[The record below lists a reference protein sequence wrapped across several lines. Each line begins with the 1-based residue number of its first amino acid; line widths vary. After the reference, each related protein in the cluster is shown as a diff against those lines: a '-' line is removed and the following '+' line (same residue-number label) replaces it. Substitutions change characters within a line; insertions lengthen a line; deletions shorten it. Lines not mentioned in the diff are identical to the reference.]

1 MKKIILLFLT
11 IYTFSFSI
19 RDFNGINWGDSKENL
34 SILFSN
40 LKKEPSINENV
51 NIFSVKNPKEN
62 IKKYE
67 FYLQN
72 NALNKIRVVFDKESI
87 GKRELQQIY
96 NQLTTTI
103 GVPVL
108 KLPIYKEI
116 DNLTLKGNTLKFVP
130 DTQTLIYFTGID
142 TINELGK
149 MTDSNLYLDYIPSQN
164 RLSQI
169 LSQVKKLV
177 QHSNGIFATCNSPLL
192 H

>member
-1 MKKIILLFLT
+1 M
-11 IYTFSFSI
+11 
-19 RDFNGINWGDSKENL
+19 
-34 SILFSN
+34 
-40 LKKEPSINENV
+40 

-108 KLPIYKEI
+108 KFPIYKEI

-164 RLSQI
+164 EY
-169 LSQVKKLV
+169 
-177 QHSNGIFATCNSPLL
+177 IF
-192 H
+192 

>member
-87 GKRELQQIY
+87 GKRELHQI
-96 NQLTTTI
+96 
-103 GVPVL
+103 
-108 KLPIYKEI
+108 
-116 DNLTLKGNTLKFVP
+116 
-130 DTQTLIYFTGID
+130 
-142 TINELGK
+142 
-149 MTDSNLYLDYIPSQN
+149 
-164 RLSQI
+164 
-169 LSQVKKLV
+169 
-177 QHSNGIFATCNSPLL
+177 
-192 H
+192 

>member
-1 MKKIILLFLT
+1 
-11 IYTFSFSI
+11 
-19 RDFNGINWGDSKENL
+19 
-34 SILFSN
+34 
-40 LKKEPSINENV
+40 V

-164 RLSQI
+164 EY
-169 LSQVKKLV
+169 
-177 QHSNGIFATCNSPLL
+177 IF
-192 H
+192 

>member
-72 NALNKIRVVFDKESI
+72 NALNKIRVVFNKESI
-87 GKRELQQIY
+87 GKRELQQIS

-164 RLSQI
+164 EY
-169 LSQVKKLV
+169 
-177 QHSNGIFATCNSPLL
+177 IF
-192 H
+192 

>member
-40 LKKEPSINENV
+40 LKKEPSINENMS
-51 NIFSVKNPKEN
+51 IFSVENPKEN

-67 FYLQN
+67 FYLQD

-130 DTQTLIYFTGID
+130 DISTNIYFNGID
-142 TINELGK
+142 TIDSFDK
-149 MTDSNLYLDYIPSQN
+149 MIDSNLYLEY
-164 RLSQI
+164 
-169 LSQVKKLV
+169 V
-177 QHSNGIFATCNSPLL
+177 NSTIEYEVE
-192 H
+192 

>member
-87 GKRELQQIY
+87 GKRE
-96 NQLTTTI
+96 
-103 GVPVL
+103 
-108 KLPIYKEI
+108 
-116 DNLTLKGNTLKFVP
+116 
-130 DTQTLIYFTGID
+130 
-142 TINELGK
+142 
-149 MTDSNLYLDYIPSQN
+149 
-164 RLSQI
+164 
-169 LSQVKKLV
+169 
-177 QHSNGIFATCNSPLL
+177 
-192 H
+192 